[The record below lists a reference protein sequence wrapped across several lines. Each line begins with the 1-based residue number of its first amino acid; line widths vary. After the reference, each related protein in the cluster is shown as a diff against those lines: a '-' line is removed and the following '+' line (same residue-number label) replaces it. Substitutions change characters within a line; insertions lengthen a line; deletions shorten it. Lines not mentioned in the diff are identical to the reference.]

1 MAWSYED
8 PLPES
13 VPIAGMLSFD
23 PARAD
28 VRAEIPRDAA
38 AVAACDAECAVPGLP
53 GGGAAAPADGPGA
66 GR

>member
-1 MAWSYED
+1 
-8 PLPES
+8 
-13 VPIAGMLSFD
+13 MLSFD

-28 VRAEIPRDAA
+28 VRAEIPQDAA

-53 GGGAAAPADGPGA
+53 GGGAAPPADGPDA